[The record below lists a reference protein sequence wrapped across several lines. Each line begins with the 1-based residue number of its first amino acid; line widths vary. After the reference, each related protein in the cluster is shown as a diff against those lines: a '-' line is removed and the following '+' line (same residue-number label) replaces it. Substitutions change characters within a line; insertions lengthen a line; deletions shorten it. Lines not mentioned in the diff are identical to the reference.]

1 MLADVF
7 EKDHTFMELSSYSND
22 GFQINCFCNYQK
34 HTDIFDK
41 INVNF

>member
-1 MLADVF
+1 MLVDAF
-7 EKDHTFMELSSYSND
+7 EKDHTFMELSNYSND
-22 GFQINCFCNYQK
+22 GFQINYFCNYQK